1 MASKIADKSDEI
13 IRENVHEPALTPAD
27 IKEAKSAK
35 TNKKALLESSNS
47 AFGRALSASLSP
59 RSPPQKFG
67 ATELG
72 RILNCETAP
81 NNLAFTLVVH
91 KSTFRGRPFIGDL
104 IKLLH
109 KLTVDSDRRMFV

>member
-1 MASKIADKSDEI
+1 M
-13 IRENVHEPALTPAD
+13 IRENEYETAAISAD
-27 IKEAKSAK
+27 NINTEMRK

-72 RILNCETAP
+72 RILNCETTRH
-81 NNLAFTLVVH
+81 NLAFTLVVH
-91 KSTFRGRPFIGDL
+91 KPHLKWAAF
-104 IKLLH
+104 
-109 KLTVDSDRRMFV
+109 